1 MICYQYWI
9 SGRVQGVYFR
19 AFTESIARR
28 LGICGWVRNLQ
39 DARVEVLACGE
50 PAALEAFEASLHQ
63 GPPRAKVDQVEKKE
77 AFNVDCPNGFRII
90 E

>member
-19 AFTESIARR
+19 AFTDNIAKR

-39 DARVEVLACGE
+39 DGGVEVLASGE
-50 PAALEAFEASLHQ
+50 PAALEKFEARLHQ
-63 GPPRAKVDQVEKKE
+63 GLPRAKVDQVDKKE
-77 AFNVDCPNGFRII
+77 APNVDCPNGFRII

>member
-19 AFTESIARR
+19 AFTESTARR

-39 DARVEVLACGE
+39 NGGVEVLACGE
-50 PAALEAFEASLHQ
+50 PTALEEFEASLNQ
-63 GPPRAKVDQVEKKE
+63 GPPRAKVDQVDKKE

>member
-19 AFTESIARR
+19 AFTESTARR

-39 DARVEVLACGE
+39 DGGVEVLACGE
-50 PAALEAFEASLHQ
+50 PAALEEFEASLHQ
-63 GPPRAKVDQVEKKE
+63 GPPRAKVDQIDKKE